1 VNVVDSGPLFSNEHV
16 VVVTGGGTGIGFEI
30 AKAFDAAG
38 AVVVIT
44 GRRREVLEEAASR
57 ISHRVR
63 PIPFDVT
70 RVEEADK
77 WLRMVTEI
85 TGPVRTLI
93 NNAGMHQKKE
103 SLSVGES
110 DFDAVLLVNLRAA
123 FALSRAAAGILV
135 EKKLSG
141 DIQFISS
148 MAALVGIPRVA
159 AYTAAKSALAGLS
172 RQLAVEWGEKG
183 IRVNTIAP
191 GFIRT
196 VMSSKALDNDP
207 ERKQKVLERT
217 AMKRLGE
224 PEEVGA
230 LSVFLSSP
238 GASFITGAHIPVDGG
253 FSIGF

>member
-1 VNVVDSGPLFSNEHV
+1 
-16 VVVTGGGTGIGFEI
+16 
-30 AKAFDAAG
+30 
-38 AVVVIT
+38 
-44 GRRREVLEEAASR
+44 
-57 ISHRVR
+57 
-63 PIPFDVT
+63 
-70 RVEEADK
+70 
-77 WLRMVTEI
+77 
-85 TGPVRTLI
+85 
-93 NNAGMHQKKE
+93 
-103 SLSVGES
+103 
-110 DFDAVLLVNLRAA
+110 
-123 FALSRAAAGILV
+123 
-135 EKKLSG
+135 
-141 DIQFISS
+141 
-148 MAALVGIPRVA
+148 VA

-207 ERKQKVLERT
+207 ERKRKVLDRT

-224 PEEVGA
+224 PAEVGA

>member
-1 VNVVDSGPLFSNEHV
+1 MEESGPVFPDDHV
-16 VVVTGGGTGIGFEI
+16 VVVTGGGTGIGYEI

-38 AVVVIT
+38 ARVVIA
-44 GRRREVLEEAASR
+44 GRRKEVLEEAASG
-57 ISHRVR
+57 ISDRVR
-63 PIPFDVT
+63 PLPFDVA
-70 RVEEADK
+70 RVEDAEE
-77 WLRMVTEI
+77 WLRMVTATI
-85 TGPVRTLI
+85 GPVRTLV

-103 SLSVGES
+103 SFSVGES
-110 DFDAVLLVNLRAA
+110 DFDSVLRVNLEAA
-123 FALSRAAAGILV
+123 FALSRAAAGFLV
-135 EKKLSG
+135 EKGLSG

-207 ERKQKVLERT
+207 ERKRKVLDRT

-224 PEEVGA
+224 PAEVGA

>member
-1 VNVVDSGPLFSNEHV
+1 MEEPDPVLTNDHV
-16 VVVTGGGTGIGFEI
+16 VLVTGGGTGIGYEI

-38 AVVVIT
+38 ALVVIT
-44 GRRREVLEEAASR
+44 GRRGDVLEEAAAG
-57 ISHRVR
+57 ISPRVR
-63 PIPFDVT
+63 PISFDIA
-70 RVEEADK
+70 RVGEAEE
-77 WLRMVTEI
+77 WLRKVTE
-85 TGPVRTLI
+85 TVGPVRTLI
-93 NNAGMHQKKE
+93 NNAGMHQKME
-103 SLSVGES
+103 TLAVGS
-110 DFDAVLLVNLRAA
+110 DDFDAVLQVNLRAA
-123 FALSRAAAGILV
+123 FALSQAVAKILV
-135 EKKLSG
+135 DNGLPG

-148 MAALVGIPRVA
+148 MAALVGIPKVA
-159 AYTAAKSALAGLS
+159 AYTATKSALAGLS

-196 VMSSKALDNDP
+196 VMSGRALDSDP
-207 ERKQKVLERT
+207 ERKRKVLERT

-224 PEEVGA
+224 AAEVGA